1 MIVSHENARQLCR
14 TVFAET
20 MRAPAPAADV
30 AVDVLVAANLRGIDS
45 HGISVLPYY
54 LDKWRCGQIV
64 PDAEPAVVSETPTT
78 VVFDGQQAIGHYASL
93 QAMDA
98 AISRAREHGLGAA
111 VVRQSTHNGAISHYT
126 IHAARNGMIGIAA
139 TACAPHVAPFGGT
152 SGLHGTNPISYAFPR
167 GESDPLVFDLST
179 GHSSGKLKE
188 AAQRD
193 GRLPENTALNSAGQT
208 TTDPGELKN
217 GWIMPV
223 AGHIG
228 FGLALLVDGLTAALA
243 DSPIGRQIPLV
254 SDTSGPY
261 HGSFFALAM
270 SPESFGGAAAFEA
283 RINDLVE
290 QIESHEPQD
299 PDRPVRWPG
308 QRGWQVRAQ
317 RLRDGIPVHDDQW
330 NGLLDELKEFDVDV
344 DPYRRDTRPHYS

>member
-193 GRLPENTALNSAGQT
+193 GRLPENTALCRRCQCDLTLLRQAAGTCRFYHRQCLLELKAGRINAALHHARRGYTFFPNPNSERLLAICCMIAGQWSEALT
-208 TTDPGELKN
+208 
-217 GWIMPV
+217 
-223 AGHIG
+223 
-228 FGLALLVDGLTAALA
+228 LAHWA
-243 DSPIGRQIPLV
+243 DK
-254 SDTSGPY
+254 
-261 HGSFFALAM
+261 
-270 SPESFGGAAAFEA
+270 
-283 RINDLVE
+283 
-290 QIESHEPQD
+290 EP
-299 PDRPVRWPG
+299 
-308 QRGWQVRAQ
+308 
-317 RLRDGIPVHDDQW
+317 
-330 NGLLDELKEFDVDV
+330 
-344 DPYRRDTRPHYS
+344 